1 MLFLLRITDWNAPV
15 PTSTAHRNRLATQ
28 AHPAAKLP
36 IDDTRIRE
44 IMELAPPAHLLRE
57 FPATGVA
64 AETTFNARQD
74 IHRVL
79 HGADDRLVVVV
90 GPCSIH
96 DYDAAIDYAT
106 RLAAQRRELAADLLV
121 VMRVYFEKPR
131 TSVGWKGLINDPHLD
146 DSYRI
151 NEGLRLARRILVEVN
166 ELELPAATEYLDMI
180 TPQYIADLISW
191 GAIGARTTES
201 QVHRELAS
209 GLSCP
214 VGFKNG
220 TDGDVK
226 IAVDAIKAASAPHH
240 FLSVTKGGH
249 SAIVHTAGN
258 EDCHIILRGGTEP
271 NYDAASVET
280 TCREL
285 ASAGLAAKLMID
297 CSHANS
303 QKRHERQVDVAR
315 DVAAQIAA
323 GDDRIFG
330 VMLES
335 HLNPGRQDLVPGQPL
350 HYGVSITDA
359 CIGWDTTVETL
370 RALADAV
377 RIRRVQRADEA

>member
-1 MLFLLRITDWNAPV
+1 M
-15 PTSTAHRNRLATQ
+15 PTSTAHRNRAAALS
-28 AHPAAKLP
+28 HPAARLP

-57 FPATGVA
+57 FPASERA
-64 AETTFNARQD
+64 ATTTFEARQA

-79 HGADDRLVVVV
+79 HGADDRLLVVV

-106 RLAAQRRELAADLLV
+106 RLAAQKRELAADLII

-131 TSVGWKGLINDPHLD
+131 TTVGWKGLINDPHLD

-166 ELELPAATEYLDMI
+166 ELDLPAGTEYLDMI
-180 TPQYIADLISW
+180 TPQYFADMIAW

-220 TDGDVK
+220 TNGDVR

-258 EDCHIILRGGTEP
+258 EDCHIILRGGKAP
-271 NYDAASVET
+271 NYGAADVDA
-280 TCREL
+280 TCKEL
-285 ASAGLAAKLMID
+285 AGAGLAAKLMID

-303 QKRHERQVDVAR
+303 QRRHERQQDVAR
-315 DVAAQIAA
+315 DVAAQIAG
-323 GDDRIFG
+323 GDDRIIG
-330 VMLES
+330 VMIES
-335 HLNPGRQDLVPGQPL
+335 HINPGRQDLVPGQPL
-350 HYGVSITDA
+350 QYGVSITDA
-359 CIGWDTTVETL
+359 CIGWDATVEIL
-370 RALADAV
+370 RELAEAV
-377 RIRRVQRADEA
+377 RARRVKHADES